1 MEGEEE
7 EKQDKAEIKNNRRV
21 ERQKDRIEEDRK
33 DGGL

>member
-7 EKQDKAEIKNNRRV
+7 EKRDKAEIKYNRRV
-21 ERQKDRIEEDRK
+21 EREKGRIEEDRR